1 MKPNKLSR
9 TRVMKRS
16 LAVNVSL
23 IAAKFI
29 GGFLARSA
37 AMVADGVHSLTDT
50 LSDIL
55 VIVGL
60 RQSRKPP
67 DKEHPIGHG
76 KVEYVLSLFLGM
88 GVLFIAY
95 ELLISVVAGFGG
107 TPEAPSFY
115 GVFVIGAV
123 IVSKFILA
131 RYILSQANILDSQV
145 LHASGQESF
154 TDMLGSC
161 VVLVGIVLATIGD
174 RYGIGFLLYADAFAA
189 IFIVIFIVKV
199 AVSILSSSV
208 RSILGKSAS
217 KEVLQSTKDI
227 IEEVDGVR
235 TVDRLTMIV
244 YGHYYQL
251 MVDIRVDGDLSVK
264 EGHDIAHDVR
274 NRLEKIDRIKHIIVH
289 VNPEVEE

>member
-60 RQSRKPP
+60 RQSHKPP

-95 ELLISVVAGFGG
+95 ELLVSVITTLGD
-107 TPEAPSFY
+107 TPQAPSFY

-131 RYILSQANILDSQV
+131 RYILSRANILDSQV

-174 RYGIGFLLYADAFAA
+174 RYGIGFLLYADALAA

-289 VNPEVEE
+289 VNPEV